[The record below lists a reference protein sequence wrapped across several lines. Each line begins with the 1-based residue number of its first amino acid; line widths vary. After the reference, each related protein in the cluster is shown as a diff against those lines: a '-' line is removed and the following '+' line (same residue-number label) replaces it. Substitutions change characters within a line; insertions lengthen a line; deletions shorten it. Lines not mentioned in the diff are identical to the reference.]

1 MERFKGNRGIWDSES
16 QEYKTEHE
24 VYTEHCGSVRPY
36 EGFGICATCHYHNSF
51 ADDTEYCTHHEGP
64 LNRRNTM
71 PWVHAGYSNK
81 ITSFDYS
88 YFTCDRYKVDSNRWG
103 IGKDGLIKRA
113 LEGKIPMN
121 FNPDTMQPLDYI
133 GGESVE
139 EWKARQQKHEAEK
152 PEHKKK
158 VALQDLIKSKIKKAE
173 VENDSND

>member
-1 MERFKGNRGIWDSES
+1 
-16 QEYKTEHE
+16 
-24 VYTEHCGSVRPY
+24 
-36 EGFGICATCHYHNSF
+36 
-51 ADDTEYCTHHEGP
+51 
-64 LNRRNTM
+64 
-71 PWVHAGYSNK
+71 
-81 ITSFDYS
+81 
-88 YFTCDRYKVDSNRWG
+88 
-103 IGKDGLIKRA
+103 
-113 LEGKIPMN
+113 MN